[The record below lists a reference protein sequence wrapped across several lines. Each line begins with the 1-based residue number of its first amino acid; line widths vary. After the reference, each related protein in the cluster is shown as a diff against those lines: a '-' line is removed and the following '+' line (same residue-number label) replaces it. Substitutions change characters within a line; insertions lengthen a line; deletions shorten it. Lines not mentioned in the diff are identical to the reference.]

1 MGTNVMLFEGLTI
14 PDHIRRRGVD
24 DFTKAIAGNTAG
36 GNKRISIRGRRFRM
50 VVAGEEIGTSNQD
63 ELQVVIVNAAKEIS
77 REYYASRYDPKK
89 DATGPDC
96 WSANGITPDAGV
108 EQPVHKNCADCPNN
122 ISGSGDNGGRACRFA
137 RRIAVALANDPHGGV
152 YQVKLAATSIF
163 GKGTTDGMP
172 FDQYAKHVASH
183 GIGMSQ
189 VVTEMSFDNHSD
201 TPKLVFKAVKLLN
214 EDEYDAFEELS
225 KSREASNAI
234 RLTVAQVD
242 GVQKIA
248 PPKPK
253 AEPKVHEDGEED
265 YVEEP
270 VKRPAKKAKA
280 EVATQS
286 DLNSVLNRFVSRN
299 DETDDE

>member
-1 MGTNVMLFEGLTI
+1 MGNNVALFEGHSI
-14 PDHIRRRGVD
+14 PDYIRRRGVD
-24 DFTKAIAGNTAG
+24 DFTKAIAGNATG

-77 REYYASRYDPKK
+77 REFYGSRYDPKK
-89 DATGPDC
+89 DSTGPDC

-108 EQPVHKNCADCPNN
+108 ERPQHKNCADCPNN

-152 YQVKLAATSIF
+152 YQMKLPATSIF
-163 GKGTTDGMP
+163 GKGGPDGMP

-183 GIGMSQ
+183 GIGVSQ
-189 VVTEMSFDNHSD
+189 VVTEISFDDHSD

-214 EDEYDAFEELS
+214 EDALEAFEELG
-225 KSREASNAI
+225 KSREATNAV
-234 RLTVAQVD
+234 RLTVAQTD

-248 PPKPK
+248 APR
-253 AEPKVHEDGEED
+253 AEPKVHEED
-265 YVEEP
+265 DVEEP
-270 VKRPAKKAKA
+270 VKRVVKKPRVEQVP
-280 EVATQS
+280 EVELT
-286 DLNSVLNRFVSRN
+286 SVLNKFVSR
-299 DETDDE
+299 DATDDE